1 MLKVLKISTQNLF
14 PRALPWGI
22 VSVYPYPKE
31 TYFVNNSANTFLPST
46 LAVVRL
52 NEWGVAEVQLI
63 PNDLIHPD
71 PNFYIV
77 KLLYRSTEYFYLIQI
92 TSTMPDV
99 IDLKDVI
106 LNKKDKT
113 ICPKNGVKI
122 FLEDVYI

>member
-31 TYFVNNSANTFLPST
+31 TYFLDNSANIFLPTT
-46 LAVVRL
+46 LPVLRL
-52 NEWGVAEVQLI
+52 NEWGVAETQLI
-63 PNDLIHPD
+63 PNDLMNPK

-77 KLLYRSTEYFYLIQI
+77 KLLYRSTEYYYLIKI
-92 TSTMPDV
+92 TSDMPDV

-106 LNKKDKT
+106 LNRTERT
-113 ICPKNGVKI
+113 ICPKKGVKI

>member
-14 PRALPWGI
+14 PRALSWGI

-31 TYFVNNSANTFLPST
+31 TYFVDNSANTFLPTT
-46 LAVVRL
+46 LPVVRL

-63 PNDLIHPD
+63 PNDLMQPT

-92 TSTMPDV
+92 TSAMPDV

-106 LNKKDKT
+106 INKKDKT